1 MAVRWDT
8 RACRAFFLCSTAST
22 EEGHPTCF
30 RYKLFRERKIYLGKG
45 TM

>member
-8 RACRAFFLCSTAST
+8 RVYAELFSCFHTHT
-22 EEGHPTCF
+22 EEGHPTCL
-30 RYKLFRERKIYLGKG
+30 RYKLFRERKNCLGKG